1 MAKNPLHTRVPAY
14 ELVRRIQ
21 HENKTVTQWGQ
32 LYFSEDLGAIKKQ
45 IWDDLQ
51 DLTQRHID
59 STQPCKVEFD
69 LSDNPTASF
78 TFYVTADQPN
88 TITWRVEKRT
98 KIRFDSDPAGL
109 A

>member
-1 MAKNPLHTRVPAY
+1 MAKKPLQTLVPAY
-14 ELVRRIQ
+14 ELVRQIQ
-21 HENKTVTQWGQ
+21 HENKEVTQWGP
-32 LYFSEDLGAIKKQ
+32 LYFSEYIGAIKKQ

-59 STQPCKVEFD
+59 SARPCKVEFD

-78 TFYVTADQPN
+78 TFYVTDDQPN

-98 KIRFDSDPAGL
+98 KL
-109 A
+109 KV

>member
-1 MAKNPLHTRVPAY
+1 MTKKPLQTLVPAY
-14 ELVRRIQ
+14 ELIRQIQ
-21 HENKTVTQWGQ
+21 HENKKVTQWGPI
-32 LYFSEDLGAIKKQ
+32 YFSEDMGAIKKQ

-59 STQPCKVEFD
+59 STDSCKVELD

-78 TFYVTADQPN
+78 TFYVTAGQPN

-98 KIRFDSDPAGL
+98 KIKV
-109 A
+109 